1 MLETLKRYC
10 SLHATPGDEEAVF
23 EALRADWRAQG
34 LDVRTLGRYAVLA
47 QPGERKKSD
56 TLLLVAHA
64 DSPGFS
70 VESVQPDGEAT
81 VIPLGGIRQR
91 EPADLTLK
99 CADGPRPA
107 RLERPPAP
115 AAPWLRGLPLRVTFP
130 GPCPAL
136 RKGDRLCWA
145 PFWEAREGRLTTP
158 FLDNRAGCAL
168 VAAWHGR
175 FAESLPGF
183 NVVVAATAM
192 EEVNGFGAA
201 ILAQRVQ
208 ADAVIVLDATY
219 ASAAQGIALGRGPV
233 LTLSD
238 ASCILPPALRDRL
251 LACGAPLQTEVYNFS
266 GTDARAF
273 PTHGATCPV
282 IPLLLPTE
290 GNHSPRE
297 TCAVADLEAWPAAV
311 AAVART
317 LFEPAL

>member
-1 MLETLKRYC
+1 MLEPLKRYC
-10 SLHATPGDEEAVF
+10 SLHATPGDEGAVF
-23 EALRADWRAQG
+23 EALRADWLAQG

-70 VESVQPDGEAT
+70 IESVQPDGEAT
-81 VIPLGGIRQR
+81 VIPLGGIRPR
-91 EPADLTLK
+91 EPADLVLK
-99 CADGPRPA
+99 CAAGLLPA
-107 RLERPPAP
+107 HLERPPA
-115 AAPWLRGLPLRVTFP
+115 ASAPWLVGRPLRVTFP
-130 GPCPAL
+130 EPCPTLA
-136 RKGDRLCWA
+136 KGDRLCWA
-145 PFWEAREGRLTTP
+145 PLWEAAAGRLSTP

-168 VAAWHGR
+168 VAEWHGR
-175 FAESLPGF
+175 FAGLLPEF

-201 ILAQRVQ
+201 ILAQHVQ
-208 ADAVIVLDATY
+208 ADAVVVLDATY
-219 ASAAQGIALGRGPV
+219 AEETQGIALGKGPV

-251 LACGAPLQTEVYNFS
+251 VACGVPLQTEVYNFS

-282 IPLLLPTE
+282 VPLLLPTE

-297 TCAVADLEAWPAAV
+297 TCAVADLEAWPGAV

-317 LFEPAL
+317 LFEPVL